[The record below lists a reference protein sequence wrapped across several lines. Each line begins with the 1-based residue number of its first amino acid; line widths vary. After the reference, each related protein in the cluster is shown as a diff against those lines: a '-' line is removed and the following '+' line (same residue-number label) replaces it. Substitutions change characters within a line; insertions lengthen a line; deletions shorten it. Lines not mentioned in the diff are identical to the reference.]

1 MPKSSVKLVQNVF
14 EARYERGYRYL
25 DRCGDAMVILEEALP
40 AISNNNVWMPEEMQ
54 PTGARIKCP
63 DIDVT
68 VAFDAYRLC
77 VDHNP
82 ADVKCPFEAISKYVF
97 DTVVAKFDIR
107 KIIRLG
113 NRQFYVIPTDSV
125 EDADQLSVKKVQLK
139 DWPKPESNDMNI
151 RQCQVTTVFEN
162 SDRSIG
168 TQLCVKP
175 VSRVEAPLQVEKRL
189 RTPPHLLA
197 TGQREALIGQLRR
210 QKQREQ
216 DPVAGL
222 MVDIDYNWV
231 KPEEVTLETFFDKA
245 DKEIKYLTGLF
256 QGK

>member
-54 PTGARIKCP
+54 PRGARIKCP

-77 VDHNP
+77 VDNNP
-82 ADVKCPFEAISKYVF
+82 ADVKCPFEAISRYVF
-97 DTVVAKFDIR
+97 DTVIAKFDIR

-113 NRQFYVIPTDSV
+113 NRQFYVIPTDFV
-125 EDADQLSVKKVQLK
+125 EDADQLSVKKVPLK
-139 DWPKPESNDMNI
+139 DWPIPESDAMNI
-151 RQCQVTTVFEN
+151 RQSQATTVFEN
-162 SDRSIG
+162 TDCSIG
-168 TQLCVKP
+168 AQVCVKP
-175 VSRVEAPLQVEKRL
+175 VSRVEAPLQLDERL
-189 RTPPHLLA
+189 RTPPHLLP
-197 TGQREALIGQLRR
+197 TGQREALIEQLRR

-222 MVDIDYNWV
+222 MVDIDYYWV
-231 KPEEVTLETFFDKA
+231 KPEELSVETFFEKA
-245 DKEIKYLTGLF
+245 DKEIRHLVGF
-256 QGK
+256 F